1 MIKLVFIT
9 GARSDYGP
17 VRSLLKALNGS
28 SSYEL
33 DVLVHGMHLV
43 ESYGSTVNEIIQ
55 DDLNIVEKI
64 ATLDSANDDKSSE
77 FTRTVDRLCNFVK
90 GKDYDAAFIV
100 GDRLESYSA
109 ALACH
114 FCKLP
119 IIHSGGGHKTSGA
132 VDDIYRFNIT
142 NLSELHLVTSKLA
155 YERMLRIPLID
166 KKNLHFVGAPTVDNI
181 HSFLASPTKLEEV
194 TGVQLNRFG
203 VITFHPVTNKSE
215 SVADLLEC
223 SVKSLLKL
231 EYQVL
236 VTYPN
241 NDIGNL
247 EIIDKIKEL
256 GHIDGVYVY
265 KHLGAQGFYAALN
278 ECDVVIGNSSSGLM
292 EAPYFKKPILNVGSR
307 QNGREVDACVKTVA
321 ADITVLE
328 REIIETLLNESQPI
342 SCSHLYGDGKSV
354 SRIISIFNNYFFSPS
369 Y

>member
-43 ESYGSTVNEIIQ
+43 ESYGSTINEIIQ

-64 ATLDSANDDKSSE
+64 ATLDSANNDKSSE
-77 FTRTVDRLCNFVK
+77 FTRTVDRLCNLLK
-90 GKDYDAAFIV
+90 GKNYDAAFIV

-155 YERMLRIPLID
+155 YERLLNVPLINN
-166 KKNLHFVGAPTVDNI
+166 KNVYFVGAPTVDNI
-181 HSFLASPTKLEEV
+181 YEFLSYPTSLEEAA
-194 TGVQLNRFG
+194 GIRLESFG
-203 VITFHPVTNKSE
+203 LITFHPVTSKSE
-215 SVADLLEC
+215 PIVDLLEC
-223 SVKSLLKL
+223 SVKSLLDQG
-231 EYQVL
+231 YQAL

-241 NDIGNL
+241 NDTGSQ
-247 EIIDKIKEL
+247 EIIDKIDEL
-256 GHIDGVYVY
+256 NHLDGVYIY
-265 KHLGAQGFYAALN
+265 KHLGAQGYYAALR
-278 ECDVVIGNSSSGLM
+278 ECDIVIGNSSSGLM
-292 EAPYFKKPILNVGSR
+292 EAPYFKKPILNVGNR
-307 QNGREVDACVKTVA
+307 QDGREIDPCVKTVA
-321 ADITVLE
+321 ADRKSLKQAV
-328 REIIETLLNESQPI
+328 IESLSNESIP
-342 SCSHLYGDGKSV
+342 SRCLELYGDGNSV
-354 SRIISIFNNYFFSPS
+354 SRIISILNKHFSK
-369 Y
+369 